1 MKNRC
6 EWAKSP
12 ILIAYHDEE
21 YGRLSHD
28 DRYIFEILVLEF
40 MQAGLSFEIV
50 LKKREAMREAF
61 DGFSYEIIKNYDE
74 NKIEELMKNEK
85 IIRNRKKLE
94 ALVKNAR
101 AFIKIREEF
110 GSFDKY
116 LESFIGEVID
126 YKRKEGE
133 VISQSPLSEKIA
145 KDMKKRSFSFLG
157 PITIHSFLEA
167 IGRINCHCLTCFKH

>member
-40 MQAGLSFEIV
+40 IEAGLSFEIV

-116 LESFIGEVID
+116 LESFIWEVID